1 MESTMKETIL
11 IIEDEPDIL
20 ELLSGLLASE
30 GYTIIT
36 ACNGR
41 EGLDK
46 FQEHNP
52 DLIMTDVRMP
62 IMDGIEVLR
71 EVKTKESDTEV
82 IILTGHSD
90 EATAIDCLR
99 LGAYD
104 YFCKPLED
112 IDVLLTA
119 VERVLEK
126 RDLELKNRSLVQQLE
141 EMSIKDS
148 LTGLYNYR
156 YLQKCLNEEI
166 DRSRRYGHK
175 FFILMI
181 DADHFKDVND
191 TYGHLFG
198 DHVLKKIGELISQ
211 ELRSTD
217 RLFRYGGEEFL
228 VIMNE
233 ISKDQVPNAVGRQMA
248 AIRNHTFTSEGQKT
262 KLTVSMG
269 GAFFPE
275 DADSKVSLIKTADQ
289 ALYRAKEAGRDR
301 FECCFE
307 LSDDDRAQIMGKMQN
322 IDADL
327 AAKQGV
333 AG

>member
-1 MESTMKETIL
+1 L
-11 IIEDEPDIL
+11 L
-20 ELLSGLLASE
+20 ESE
-30 GYTIIT
+30 GYQIIT

-41 EGLDK
+41 EGIK
-46 FQEHNP
+46 RFQEYNP
-52 DLIMTDVRMP
+52 DLVLTDIRMP
-62 IMDGIEVLR
+62 VMDGIEVLR
-71 EVKTKESDTEV
+71 EIKAKESDTEV

-112 IDVLLTA
+112 IDVLFTA

-126 RDLELKNRSLVQQLE
+126 RSLELKNRSLVKQLE
-141 EMSIKDS
+141 ELSIRDS

-156 YLQKCLNEEI
+156 HLQVCLDDEI
-166 DRSRRYGHK
+166 NRSRRYDHS

-181 DADHFKDVND
+181 DADHFKNVND

-198 DHVLKKIGELISQ
+198 DHVLKKLGDLING

-233 ISKDQVPNAVGRQMA
+233 ISKSEVVKVVNRQMA
-248 AIRNHTFTSEGQKT
+248 AIRNHSFIYEDQKA
-262 KLTVSMG
+262 KVTVSMG

-275 DADSKVSLIKTADQ
+275 DAQNKVNLVREADQ

-307 LSDDDRAQIMGKMQN
+307 LPVEVSEQSLEQLKNTAVHNLSKAVSSN
-322 IDADL
+322 
-327 AAKQGV
+327 
-333 AG
+333 

>member
-1 MESTMKETIL
+1 MKETIL
-11 IIEDEPDIL
+11 VIEDEEDIL
-20 ELLSGLLASE
+20 ALLKGLLEGE
-30 GYTIIT
+30 GYQVIG
-36 ACNGR
+36 ACNGS
-41 EGLDK
+41 EGIEK
-46 FQEHNP
+46 FHEHVP
-52 DLIMTDVRMP
+52 DLILTDIRMP
-62 IMDGIEVLR
+62 IMDGVEVLR
-71 EVKTKESDTEV
+71 EVKTKESDTEI

-126 RDLELKNRSLVQQLE
+126 RKLEFKNRSLVKQLE
-141 EMSIKDS
+141 ELSIKDS

-156 YLQKCLNEEI
+156 YLQSCLDEEI
-166 DRSRRYGHK
+166 DRSRRYGYK

-181 DADHFKDVND
+181 DADHFKTVND
-191 TYGHLFG
+191 THGHLFG
-198 DHVLKKIGELISQ
+198 DHVLKKLGEILAK
-211 ELRSTD
+211 ELRSAD

-233 ISKDQVPNAVGRQMA
+233 VSKAEAAKVIRRQMS
-248 AIRNHTFTSEGQKT
+248 AIRNHEFTYDGQMT
-262 KLTVSMG
+262 KITVSMG

-275 DADSKVSLIKTADQ
+275 DADNKVGLIRLADQ

-301 FECCFE
+301 FEGC
-307 LSDDDRAQIMGKMQN
+307 
-322 IDADL
+322 IDLPVDGLDTRMAML
-327 AAKQGV
+327 H
-333 AG
+333 

>member
-1 MESTMKETIL
+1 MRETIL
-11 IIEDEPDIL
+11 IIEDEEDIRA
-20 ELLSGLLASE
+20 LLSNLLESE
-30 GYTIIT
+30 GYQIIT
-36 ACNGR
+36 ASNGR
-41 EGLDK
+41 EGIER

-52 DLIMTDVRMP
+52 DLILTDVRMP

-71 EVKTKESDTEV
+71 EIKAKESDTEV

-112 IDVLLTA
+112 IDVLFTA

-126 RDLELKNRSLVQQLE
+126 RSLELKNRSLVKQLE
-141 EMSIKDS
+141 ELSIRDS

-156 YLQKCLNEEI
+156 HLQTCLDDEI
-166 DRSRRYGHK
+166 NRSRRYDHS

-198 DHVLKKIGELISQ
+198 DHVLKKLGDLITG

-233 ISKDQVPNAVGRQMA
+233 ISKSEVVKVVNRQMA
-248 AIRNHTFTSEGQKT
+248 AIRNHTFIYEDQKA
-262 KLTVSMG
+262 KVTVSMG

-275 DADSKVSLIKTADQ
+275 DAQDKVRLVKEADQ

-307 LSDDDRAQIMGKMQN
+307 LPVEVSEQSLEQLKNTAVHNLSKAVSSN
-322 IDADL
+322 
-327 AAKQGV
+327 
-333 AG
+333 